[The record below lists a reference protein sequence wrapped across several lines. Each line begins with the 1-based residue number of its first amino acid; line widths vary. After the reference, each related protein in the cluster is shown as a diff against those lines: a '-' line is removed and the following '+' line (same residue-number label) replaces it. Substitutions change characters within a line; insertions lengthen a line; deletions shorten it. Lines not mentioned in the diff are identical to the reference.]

1 MEHLSNDHEN
11 NPNLHVNSHKLS
23 DETKHPIVNLME
35 SQWKLRQQ
43 HDLDFPMEGKPS
55 IRNTSIRR
63 KKEIQNSRTMRITI
77 WDLSRKVN
85 QGVRSFKIEKL

>member
-1 MEHLSNDHEN
+1 MEHLSNDHKDC
-11 NPNLHVNSHKLS
+11 PNQHKISHKLC
-23 DETKHPIVNLME
+23 DEMEHPIVNLME

-43 HDLDFPMEGKPS
+43 HDLNFPMEGKPS

-77 WDLSRKVN
+77 WDLSREVN